1 MDLNLNEYELRAL
14 AALVEKQIATPDYYP
29 LTRNAL
35 INACNQKNHRDPVV
49 AYDEPTVE
57 RAIES
62 LKEKKLVYFFHGA
75 ESRVPKYG
83 HLFPKAFDLTE
94 GEVALMCVLILRGP
108 QTSGELRSRSPHLHN
123 FESLAEVESLLQG
136 LASRETPLVVKLPRQ
151 TGERESRY
159 AHLLGGEVIVEAGE
173 ADQPSASAAPR
184 ARADNEK
191 IAELERAVESL
202 REELGSLKQQF
213 AEFKKQFE

>member
-1 MDLNLNEYELRAL
+1 
-14 AALVEKQIATPDYYP
+14 
-29 LTRNAL
+29 
-35 INACNQKNHRDPVV
+35 
-49 AYDEPTVE
+49 
-57 RAIES
+57 
-62 LKEKKLVYFFHGA
+62 
-75 ESRVPKYG
+75 
-83 HLFPKAFDLTE
+83 
-94 GEVALMCVLILRGP
+94 
-108 QTSGELRSRSPHLHN
+108 LHN